1 MIFSNFSQ
9 QDLPSLVASIL
20 ILVFM
25 ISRLAGGGM
34 TFSKIAKYTV
44 IWGLFGLLII
54 IIYSYRFDFIDL
66 KQRIFS
72 ELNPSKPSIDKEN
85 KIIINISQDQHFYI
99 QAKINQKDILFLVDT
114 GASDITLAKEDAKKV
129 GINLNK
135 LTFNRL
141 YQTANGKS
149 WGASTIIEELNIAN
163 SSFKNVNISINQN
176 QMGTSLFGM
185 SGLRK
190 FKKYEFY
197 NDKLILTP
205 N

>member
-1 MIFSNFSQ
+1 M
-9 QDLPSLVASIL
+9 
-20 ILVFM
+20 
-25 ISRLAGGGM
+25 
-34 TFSKIAKYTV
+34 
-44 IWGLFGLLII
+44 II

-149 WGASTIIEELNIAN
+149 WGASTIVEELNIAN

-176 QMGTSLFGM
+176 QM
-185 SGLRK
+185 
-190 FKKYEFY
+190 
-197 NDKLILTP
+197 
-205 N
+205 